1 MGKESRCGA
10 LAHAPLRAL
19 AIAAD
24 SGKIGTFRPAWR
36 YGQAIDDRSA
46 PVAFLE
52 RLLLH
57 YKVYRGYPLP
67 PWPAF
72 KNAWRIAFR

>member
-1 MGKESRCGA
+1 MHTRTPPRIGNCRRLGEDWNIQAGLA
-10 LAHAPLRAL
+10 L
-19 AIAAD
+19 
-24 SGKIGTFRPAWR
+24 RPWR
-36 YGQAIDDRSA
+36 YGQEIDRRSA

>member
-1 MGKESRCGA
+1 VHPRTPPCTHWQLPPTRQRSE
-10 LAHAPLRAL
+10 H
-19 AIAAD
+19 
-24 SGKIGTFRPAWR
+24 SGCLGVTR
-36 YGQAIDDRSA
+36 QAIDHRSA
-46 PVAFLE
+46 PVTFLE

>member
-1 MGKESRCGA
+1 MAVKRPFPRIGNVIRLGEDWNLAGEPA
-10 LAHAPLRAL
+10 LAR
-19 AIAAD
+19 
-24 SGKIGTFRPAWR
+24 T
-36 YGQAIDDRSA
+36 IDRRSA
-46 PVAFLE
+46 HVALLE

-57 YKVYRGYPLP
+57 YRVYRNYPLG

>member
-1 MGKESRCGA
+1 LPEE
-10 LAHAPLRAL
+10 H
-19 AIAAD
+19 
-24 SGKIGTFRPAWR
+24 SGCLGVTR
-36 YGQAIDDRSA
+36 QAIDHRSA
-46 PVAFLE
+46 PVTFLE